1 MNTNSYEQQ
10 VKLLL
15 RVLPFFVNN
24 NSFALKGGTAINL
37 FVRNMPRLSVDIDL
51 TYLLIEKRELSL
63 NNISQ
68 TLSLSSQK
76 ITSKFPEITIRKKFS
91 KSIPER
97 INKLFIKSEDCL
109 IKVEPNEIIRGTVYP
124 CHILDLCNEAQEK
137 FEMFIK
143 VNTLSIADLYGG
155 KICAALD
162 RQHPRDFFDLKI
174 LIENEGLT
182 EKIRKAFLVY
192 LISHNKPIHN
202 LLYPN
207 LLNMENIFNNEFQ
220 GMTTVPIT
228 YQDIC
233 QVRQN
238 LIELLQEELT
248 ESERKFLLLFKEKNP
263 DWKLL
268 GIPGIENL
276 PAVKWKLKNL
286 EKMPSE
292 KHLLYVDKLKEVLG
306 F

>member
-24 NSFALKGGTAINL
+24 NIFALKGGTAINL

-68 TLSLSSQK
+68 TLSLSSQQ

-192 LISHNKPIHN
+192 LIS
-202 LLYPN
+202 
-207 LLNMENIFNNEFQ
+207 
-220 GMTTVPIT
+220 
-228 YQDIC
+228 
-233 QVRQN
+233 
-238 LIELLQEELT
+238 
-248 ESERKFLLLFKEKNP
+248 KNY
-263 DWKLL
+263 
-268 GIPGIENL
+268 I
-276 PAVKWKLKNL
+276 A
-286 EKMPSE
+286 
-292 KHLLYVDKLKEVLG
+292 
-306 F
+306 